1 MSMRKKMR
9 VGDYFRLKKGII
21 GKITKDLGKDGGY
34 KNMNHY
40 LSDNIWFYSTWSH
53 YVYQEDVKKSSKDA
67 LELLEIDDLLYVDI
81 SPDDCGGIVVPR
93 VAETENELKIFK
105 GYIKT
110 GQWILKGIVT
120 KEQLEM
126 SCYWL

>member
-1 MSMRKKMR
+1 MKKIK
-9 VGDYFRLKKGII
+9 VGNYLRTGTEV
-21 GKITKDLGKDGGY
+21 GKVINKWKHYEDKEEEVFEIDVPDDVIESFFETTDVFEYEIRGYSKSILDL
-34 KNMNHY
+34 
-40 LSDNIWFYSTWSH
+40 IE
-53 YVYQEDVKKSSKDA
+53 V
-67 LELLEIDDLLYVDI
+67 DDLLYVDI

-93 VAETENELKIFK
+93 IAETENELKIFK

>member
-1 MSMRKKMR
+1 MKKIK
-9 VGDYFRLKKGII
+9 VGNYLRTGTKVGEVIKKW
-21 GKITKDLGKDGGY
+21 KHYKDKEEEV
-34 KNMNHY
+34 
-40 LSDNIWFYSTWSH
+40 F
-53 YVYQEDVKKSSKDA
+53 
-67 LELLEIDDLLYVDI
+67 EIDVPDDLLGSFFETTDVFEDDIRGYSKSVLDLIKVADLLYVDI

-93 VAETENELKIFK
+93 IAETENELKIFK

-110 GQWILKGIVT
+110 GQWVLKGIVT